1 MIGGH
6 PMSRLRV
13 NSSSFEERYGEK
25 SKALLELARTL
36 PERPSPSAIHD
47 LRVTARR
54 IQVMFRLLP
63 KQARSSESSMMF
75 ALVLKS
81 ILKTTSQLRD
91 LDTLME
97 TLEPYRA
104 GLPPEVFLSLEN
116 ERSDSAARAK
126 AAMEVLAEVP
136 SSDLDTSEIRGK
148 RLSRRL
154 RKRVRRHGRSAA
166 ELLRNVLDDETKVK
180 DLHALRIEV
189 KKLRYLLELGSK
201 IPPELPVMTKWQDS
215 LGAVHDLDV
224 AMDYIQRNR
233 LGFTKDRVIHEL
245 RSRRHSSYV
254 KFISDFGTD
263 SIEALGSSKVLASGP
278 PSQLP

>member
-1 MIGGH
+1 
-6 PMSRLRV
+6 MSRLRV
-13 NSSSFEERYGEK
+13 NSNSFEERYREK

-54 IQVMFRLLP
+54 IQMMFRLLP

-75 ALVLKS
+75 ALILKS
-81 ILKTTSQLRD
+81 ILKATSQLRD

-97 TLEPYRA
+97 TLEPYRSE
-104 GLPPEVFLSLEN
+104 LPAEVFLSLEN

-126 AAMEVLAEVP
+126 ASMEVLTEAP

-154 RKRVRRHGRSAA
+154 RKRVRKHGRRAA
-166 ELLRNVLDDETKVK
+166 DLLGNVLEDESKVK

-189 KKLRYLLELGSK
+189 KKLRYFLELGSK

-215 LGAVHDLDV
+215 LGAIHDLDV
-224 AMDYIQRNR
+224 AMDYIQGNR
-233 LGFTKDRVIHEL
+233 ADFTKERVIREL
-245 RSRRHSSYV
+245 HARRHSNYV
-254 KFISDFGTD
+254 KFVSEFGID
-263 SIEALGSSKVLASGP
+263 SMASLGSSKDFNVGP
-278 PSQLP
+278 VSQHL

>member
-1 MIGGH
+1 
-6 PMSRLRV
+6 MSRLRV
-13 NSSSFEERYGEK
+13 NSTSFEERYGEK

-36 PERPSPSAIHD
+36 PERPSPTAIHD

-63 KQARSSESSMMF
+63 KRARSSETSMMF
-75 ALVLKS
+75 ALVLRS
-81 ILKTTSQLRD
+81 ILKSTSQLRD

-104 GLPPEVFLSLEN
+104 ELPAEVFLSLEN

-126 AAMEVLAEVP
+126 AAMEVLAEAP

-154 RKRVRRHGRSAA
+154 RKRVRRHGRRAA
-166 ELLRNVLDDETKVK
+166 ELLGDVLEDESKVK

-215 LGAVHDLDV
+215 LGAIHDLDV

-233 LGFTKDRVIHEL
+233 LDFTKDRVIHGL
-245 RSRRHSSYV
+245 RGRRHSSYV
-254 KFISDFGTD
+254 KFVSDFGTD
-263 SIEALGSSKVLASGP
+263 SMAALGSSKVLASGP

>member
-1 MIGGH
+1 
-6 PMSRLRV
+6 MSRLRV

-36 PERPSPSAIHD
+36 PERPSPAAIHD

-63 KQARSSESSMMF
+63 MQARSSESAMMF

-91 LDTLME
+91 LDTLMQ
-97 TLEPYRA
+97 TIEPYRSE
-104 GLPPEVFLSLEN
+104 LPVEFFLSLEN

-126 AAMEVLAEVP
+126 AAMEVLTDAP
-136 SSDLDTSEIRGK
+136 LSDLDTSEIRGK

-154 RKRVRRHGRSAA
+154 RKRVRKHGRRAA
-166 ELLRNVLDDETKVK
+166 ELLGDVLGDESKVK
-180 DLHALRIEV
+180 DVHALRIEV
-189 KKLRYLLELGSK
+189 KKLRYLLELESK
-201 IPPELPVMTKWQDS
+201 SPPELPVMTKWQDS
-215 LGAVHDLDV
+215 LGAIHDLDV

-233 LGFTKDRVIHEL
+233 LDFTRDSVIREL
-245 RSRRHSSYV
+245 RGRRHSSYV
-254 KFISDFGTD
+254 KFVSEFGID
-263 SIEALGSSKVLASGP
+263 STAALGSSKVLASGL
-278 PSQLP
+278 PSRPL

>member
-1 MIGGH
+1 
-6 PMSRLRV
+6 MSRLRV

-25 SKALLELARTL
+25 SKTLLDLARTL
-36 PERPSPSAIHD
+36 PERPSPAAIHD
-47 LRVTARR
+47 LRVAARR

-63 KQARSSESSMMF
+63 RRARSSESSMML

-81 ILKTTSQLRD
+81 ILKATSQLRD

-97 TLEPYRA
+97 TLEPYRSE
-104 GLPPEVFLSLEN
+104 LPAEVFLSLEN

-126 AAMEVLAEVP
+126 AAMEVLAGAP

-154 RKRVRRHGRSAA
+154 RKRVRKHGRRAA
-166 ELLRNVLDDETKVK
+166 ELLGDVLEDESRVK

-189 KKLRYLLELGSK
+189 KKLRYLLELGGK

-215 LGAVHDLDV
+215 LGAIHDLDV
-224 AMDYIQRNR
+224 AMNYIQRHS
-233 LGFTKDRVIHEL
+233 LEFAKERVVREL
-245 RSRRHSSYV
+245 SARRHSSFV
-254 KFISDFGTD
+254 KFVSEFGID
-263 SIEALGSSKVLASGP
+263 SIAALGSSKVLASVL
-278 PSQLP
+278 PSRAL

>member
-1 MIGGH
+1 
-6 PMSRLRV
+6 MSRLRV
-13 NSSSFEERYGEK
+13 NSTSFEERYGEK
-25 SKALLELARTL
+25 SKALLELGRTL
-36 PERPSPSAIHD
+36 PERPSPAAIHD

-54 IQVMFRLLP
+54 IQVMFSLLP
-63 KQARSSESSMMF
+63 KRARSSESSMMF
-75 ALVLKS
+75 SLVLKS

-97 TLEPYRA
+97 TLEPYRSE
-104 GLPPEVFLSLEN
+104 LPGEVFLSLEN
-116 ERSDSAARAK
+116 ERSDSAARSK
-126 AAMEVLAEVP
+126 AAMEVLTEAP

-154 RKRVRRHGRSAA
+154 RKRVRRHGRRVAG
-166 ELLRNVLDDETKVK
+166 LLGDVLEDESKVK
-180 DLHALRIEV
+180 DLHALRMEV

-201 IPPELPVMTKWQDS
+201 IPPELAVMTKWQDS

-245 RSRRHSSYV
+245 RGRRHSSYV
-254 KFISDFGTD
+254 KLVSDFGTD
-263 SIEALGSSKVLASGP
+263 SMEPLGSSRVLASGP

>member
-1 MIGGH
+1 
-6 PMSRLRV
+6 MSRLRV

-36 PERPSPSAIHD
+36 PERPSPTAIHD

-63 KQARSSESSMMF
+63 KRASFSESSMMF

-81 ILKTTSQLRD
+81 ILKATSQLRD

-104 GLPPEVFLSLEN
+104 ELPAEVFLSLEN

-126 AAMEVLAEVP
+126 AAMEVLAEAP

-154 RKRVRRHGRSAA
+154 RKRVRKHGRRAA
-166 ELLRNVLDDETKVK
+166 ELLGEVLEDESKVK

-233 LGFTKDRVIHEL
+233 LDFTKDRVIHGL
-245 RSRRHSSYV
+245 RGRRHSSYV
-254 KFISDFGTD
+254 KFLSDFGTD
-263 SIEALGSSKVLASGP
+263 SMEALGSSKVLAPGP

>member
-1 MIGGH
+1 
-6 PMSRLRV
+6 MSRLRV

-36 PERPSPSAIHD
+36 PERPSPTAIHD

-63 KQARSSESSMMF
+63 KQAHSSESTFMF
-75 ALVLKS
+75 GLVLKS
-81 ILKTTSQLRD
+81 ILKATSQLRD

-97 TLEPYRA
+97 TIEPYRSE
-104 GLPPEVFLSLEN
+104 LPPEVFLSLEN

-126 AAMEVLAEVP
+126 AAMEVLTEAP

-154 RKRVRRHGRSAA
+154 RKRVRKHGRRAA
-166 ELLRNVLDDETKVK
+166 ELLGNVLEDESKVK

-215 LGAVHDLDV
+215 LGGVHDLDV

-233 LGFTKDRVIHEL
+233 LDFTKDRVIREL
-245 RSRRHSSYV
+245 RVRRHSSYV
-254 KFISDFGTD
+254 KFISEFRTD
-263 SIEALGSSKVLASGP
+263 TMEALGGSKVLESGP
-278 PSQLP
+278 ASQFQ

>member
-1 MIGGH
+1 
-6 PMSRLRV
+6 MSRLRV

-25 SKALLELARTL
+25 SKALLEFAQTL
-36 PERPSPSAIHD
+36 PERPSPTAIHD

-63 KQARSSESSMMF
+63 KQALSSESSMMF

-81 ILKTTSQLRD
+81 ILKATSQLRD

-126 AAMEVLAEVP
+126 AAMEVLAEAP

-154 RKRVRRHGRSAA
+154 RKRVRKHGRRAA
-166 ELLRNVLDDETKVK
+166 ELLRNVLEDETKVK

-215 LGAVHDLDV
+215 LGAIHDLDV
-224 AMDYIQRNR
+224 AMDYIQRNSMD
-233 LGFTKDRVIHEL
+233 FTKDRVIHEL
-245 RSRRHSSYV
+245 RGRRHSSYV
-254 KFISDFGTD
+254 KFVSDFGTD
-263 SIEALGSSKVLASGP
+263 SMEALGSSKVLASGP

>member
-1 MIGGH
+1 
-6 PMSRLRV
+6 MSRLRV
-13 NSSSFEERYGEK
+13 NSSSFEERYREK

-36 PERPSPSAIHD
+36 PERPSPTAIHD

-54 IQVMFRLLP
+54 VQVMFRLLP
-63 KQARSSESSMMF
+63 RQARSSESAMMST
-75 ALVLKS
+75 LVLKS
-81 ILKTTSQLRD
+81 ILKATSQLRD
-91 LDTLME
+91 LDALME
-97 TLEPYRA
+97 TLEPSRSE
-104 GLPPEVFLSLEN
+104 LPAEVFLSLEN
-116 ERSDSAARAK
+116 ERSDSSARAK
-126 AAMEVLAEVP
+126 AAMQVLTEAP

-154 RKRVRRHGRSAA
+154 RKRVRKHGRRAA
-166 ELLRNVLDDETKVK
+166 ELLGNVLEDESKVK

-224 AMDYIQRNR
+224 AMDYIQHNR
-233 LGFTKDRVIHEL
+233 LDFTKERVIREL
-245 RSRRHSSYV
+245 HGKRHSGYV
-254 KFISDFGTD
+254 KFVSEFRTD
-263 SIEALGSSKVLASGP
+263 SMEALGSSKLLASGP

>member
-1 MIGGH
+1 
-6 PMSRLRV
+6 MSRLRV

-36 PERPSPSAIHD
+36 PERPSPTAIHD

-63 KQARSSESSMMF
+63 KQARSSQSAMMF

-81 ILKTTSQLRD
+81 ILKATSQLRD

-97 TLEPYRA
+97 TLEPTRSE
-104 GLPPEVFLSLEN
+104 LPPEVFLSLEN

-126 AAMEVLAEVP
+126 AAMEVLTEAP

-154 RKRVRRHGRSAA
+154 RKRVRKHGRRAA
-166 ELLRNVLDDETKVK
+166 ELLGNVLEDESKVK

-201 IPPELPVMTKWQDS
+201 IPPELPIMTKWQDS

-224 AMDYIQRNR
+224 AMDYIQSNR
-233 LGFTKDRVIHEL
+233 LDFTKDRVIREL
-245 RSRRHSSYV
+245 HGRRHSSYV
-254 KFISDFGTD
+254 KFVSQFGID
-263 SIEALGSSKVLASGP
+263 SIEGLGGSKVLESGP
-278 PSQLP
+278 ASQLP